1 MKLALLFI
9 SLLVCGCN
17 RRDTQ
22 LRDQIAG
29 TWVRDG
35 VYQMRFQTDGS
46 FVSEWTLPAGKVT
59 FQGIWKIQNGGI
71 VSELTNYVAQGPK
84 ITQKIGSVGRWT
96 ILTLD
101 RTALVWSENGE
112 TVSLKRK

>member
-1 MKLALLFI
+1 MKLALLLV

-17 RRDTQ
+17 RHDTQ

-29 TWVRDG
+29 TWVRDDLS
-35 VYQMRFQTDGS
+35 QMRFKTDGS

-59 FQGIWKIQNGGI
+59 FQGIWKIQNGDI
-71 VSELTNYVAQGPK
+71 VSELTNYVAQGPT
-84 ITQKIGSVGRWT
+84 ITQKIGSKGRWT
-96 ILTLD
+96 ILSLD
-101 RTALVWSENGE
+101 RTTLIWSEDGQ